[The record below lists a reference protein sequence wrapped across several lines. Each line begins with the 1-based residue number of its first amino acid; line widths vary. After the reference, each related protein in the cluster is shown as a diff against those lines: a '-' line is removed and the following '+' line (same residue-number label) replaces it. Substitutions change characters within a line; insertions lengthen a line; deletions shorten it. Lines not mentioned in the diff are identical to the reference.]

1 MVCKKFALYFTL
13 IDQIVY
19 EIITLHIT
27 IRIGLFDS
35 TLYLKFIDKAIKGAD
50 LKKIYIIVT
59 FFLLTLK
66 KYLLKKNIAKNSI
79 VEWV

>member
-66 KYLLKKNIAKNSI
+66 IFVEKYIAKNLI
-79 VEWV
+79 VELV